1 MRVLVVTNLYPN
13 PFDPNRGTFNR
24 QQLRAVAD
32 RHPVRVISPV
42 AWIDELAARR
52 RGVPRLPA
60 GRRRDC
66 DGIPV
71 EHPRYLY
78 TPKVL
83 RGSYGRF
90 YRRSIRAAFARALAE
105 FRPDVVYSPWAY
117 PDGWAAI
124 ALGRTAGLPVVVKV
138 HGSDVLGDI
147 RHQAARLR
155 RTAEALRGADAV
167 VAVSRDL
174 ARNVVDLGAEPGRVR
189 VVYDGIDARLFRP
202 GSRPEARAR
211 LGLDG
216 TDPLLLFVGR
226 LVPVKGLD
234 VLLDACAELARSELR
249 FRLCLVGDG
258 PLRGSLEQRAARLGL
273 AGTVQFCGPRPHGQL
288 PDWFRAADLF
298 VLPSRSE
305 GLPSVLLEATACGTP
320 FVASRVGGI
329 PEITGPAG
337 SRLAPPED
345 AGRLATAMGDFLREG
360 GGPACDPGAAR
371 TWAQSA
377 VDLVGVLEEAL
388 RGCPAAPV
396 LAG

>member
-1 MRVLVVTNLYPN
+1 MRILVVTNLYPN
-13 PFDPNRGTFNR
+13 PFDSNRGTFNR

-32 RHPVRVISPV
+32 RHHVRVISPV
-42 AWIDELAARR
+42 AWVDELAARR
-52 RGVPRLPA
+52 RGLPRLPA

-83 RGSYGRF
+83 RGWYGGF
-90 YRRSIRAAFARALAE
+90 FRRSIRPAFARALAE

-117 PDGWAAI
+117 PDGWAAV
-124 ALGRTAGLPVVVKV
+124 ALGHAAGLPVIVKV

-147 RHQAARLR
+147 RRQAARLH

-167 VAVSRDL
+167 IAVSRDL
-174 ARNVVDLGAEPGRVR
+174 ARNVVDLGADPGRVR
-189 VVYDGIDARLFRP
+189 VVYDGVDDRLFHP
-202 GSRPEARAR
+202 GPQAEARAR
-211 LGLDG
+211 LGLG
-216 TDPLLLFVGR
+216 GAEPLLLFVGR

-234 VLLDACAELARSELR
+234 VLIDACAELARSGLR

-258 PLRGSLEQRAARLGL
+258 PLRGSLEQRAARHGLGGK
-273 AGTVQFCGPRPHGQL
+273 AQFCGPRPHGQL

-298 VLPSRSE
+298 VLPSWSE

-329 PEITGPAG
+329 PEIAGPVG
-337 SRLAPPED
+337 SRLVPPGD
-345 AGRLATAMGDFLREG
+345 AHLLAAALADGLRTK
-360 GGPACDPGAAR
+360 GGPGPGSGPAR
-371 TWAQSA
+371 TWEQSA
-377 VDLVGVLEEAL
+377 TDLVEVFKEAT
-388 RGCPAAPV
+388 RSPAAEPV
-396 LAG
+396 SAS